1 MQQDPTELLYFDATL
16 STGPCMGLSSRAVVK
31 VALRDR
37 GHAFGRKPIPVG
49 YTRSTEGRPTG
60 PVDSPEGKA
69 SELLLTLQRLLLTS
83 SMADTMKG
91 VGS

>member
-1 MQQDPTELLYFDATL
+1 MVRTSVKHL
-16 STGPCMGLSSRAVVK
+16 STGPCMGLSSRVVVR

-49 YTRSTEGRPTG
+49 YTRSTEGRLTG

-83 SMADTMKG
+83 SMANTMKG